1 MDPFTGFVLALI
13 MIVVS
18 FTIQVV
24 AWPFRKIKEAA
35 AAHPHRTAQAVIGAL
50 AAGLFAYLFKLP
62 FVVEF
67 SLAGSVVGL
76 VLGAVFS

>member
-13 MIVVS
+13 MIVLS
-18 FTIQVV
+18 FTIQVI

-35 AAHPHRTAQAVIGAL
+35 ATHPRRTAQAVIGAL

-67 SLAGSVVGL
+67 SFAGGVAGL
-76 VLGAVFS
+76 VLGAVFF